1 MKLTTTYTKPKAFS
15 WSYSKLK
22 NFESCPKRH
31 YEIDVTKRIKEEE
44 SEQLTYGNNLH
55 SAIAARI
62 KDGTPLP
69 APYTFLE
76 EWAERVLTGE
86 GTVLVEQKLAITK
99 ELQPCEFF
107 ARDAWF
113 RGVADVIKI
122 VGPVAL
128 VLDWKTGKVLDD
140 AVQLALTAQCVFAHH
155 PQVQK
160 IRAEFVWLKED
171 ATTRGNYA
179 RADMVQLWNN
189 LTPRLEALE
198 HAHNTTS
205 YPARPGSLCRR
216 WCPVSDCPHHG
227 T

>member
-1 MKLTTTYTKPKAFS
+1 MTLTTTRGAKPFA

-22 NFESCPKRH
+22 NFETCPKRH
-31 YEIDVTKRIKEEE
+31 YEIDITKRIKEEE
-44 SEQLTYGNNLH
+44 SEQLAYGNQLH

-62 KDGTPLP
+62 EKGTPLP
-69 APYTFLE
+69 APYASME

-86 GTVLVEQKLAITK
+86 GTILVEQKLAITK
-99 ELQPCEFF
+99 DLQPCEFF

-113 RGVADVIKI
+113 RGVADVVKI

-128 VLDWKTGKVLDD
+128 VLDWKTGKILEDG
-140 AVQLALTAQCVFAHH
+140 VQLALTAQCVFAHH

-160 IRAEFVWLKED
+160 IRAEFVWLKEN

-179 RADMVQLWNN
+179 RSDMVQLWNN

-198 HAHNTTS
+198 HAHNTTT
-205 YPARPGSLCRR
+205 YPARPGPLCRR

-227 T
+227 Q